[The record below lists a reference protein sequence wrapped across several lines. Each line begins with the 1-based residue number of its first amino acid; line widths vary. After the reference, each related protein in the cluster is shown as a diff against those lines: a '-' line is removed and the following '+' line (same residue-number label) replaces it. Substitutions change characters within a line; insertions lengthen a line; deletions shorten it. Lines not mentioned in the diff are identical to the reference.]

1 MDELASRLHDAGTEL
16 LDLRGALV
24 AGEPWPLSAAY
35 GTEPEADWGPR
46 EVLAHVNEMHA
57 YWTGQLEAV
66 LAADPAAA
74 PPFGRVATD
83 SNRLDRIAID
93 RQRPAGELLDGIEGG
108 LRRAS
113 AFVERLTAAD
123 LDRAGFHPTRG
134 DVRVAD
140 AIERFL
146 VAHLEDHVVQL
157 REILARRRS
166 A

>member
-1 MDELASRLHDAGTEL
+1 MSISGASST
-16 LDLRGALV
+16 
-24 AGEPWPLSAAY
+24 
-35 GTEPEADWGPR
+35 
-46 EVLAHVNEMHA
+46 
-57 YWTGQLEAV
+57 
-66 LAADPAAA
+66 AAA

-123 LDRAGFHPTRG
+123 LDRAGFRPTRG

-146 VAHLEDHVVQL
+146 VAHLEADSLEDLIAALANDLEVGVVIGAELSQEQ
-157 REILARRRS
+157 RP
-166 A
+166 